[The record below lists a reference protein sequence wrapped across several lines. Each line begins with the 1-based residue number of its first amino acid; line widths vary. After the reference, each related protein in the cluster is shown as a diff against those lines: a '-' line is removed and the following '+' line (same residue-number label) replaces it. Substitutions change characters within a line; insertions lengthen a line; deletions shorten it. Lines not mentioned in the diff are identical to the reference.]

1 MIIPVSLGK
10 DSYDIILE
18 RGAIKRAGELLGI
31 PEGRKVL
38 VVTDTGVPREYAD
51 TVAWCYE
58 DSHIF
63 IFPQGEKSKNFD
75 TYRAICQTLSDA
87 HFTRKDAVIAVG
99 GGVVGDMAGFAAAT
113 YMRGIDFYNIPTTL
127 LSQVDSSIGGKTAI
141 DLGRF
146 KNIIGAFHQ
155 PKKVIIDPDV
165 LSTLPKRQLS
175 NGLAESIK
183 MAACFDKEM
192 FEIFLKEDYM
202 EHIEEII
209 EGSLKIKR
217 YVVEQDEKETG
228 LRKVLNFGHTIG
240 HGIEGA
246 TEYEELYHG
255 ECVALGML
263 YMCSEDVRDK
273 LTTALKNVNLPTEY
287 KYDKDKVFEALC
299 HDKKSQGESITVIKC
314 DEIGTFRF
322 HDMTKNEL
330 RNLI

>member
-1 MIIPVSLGK
+1 MIIPLDLGN

-18 RGAIKRAGELLGI
+18 RGAIKKAGELLGI
-31 PEGRKVL
+31 EKGRKVL

-63 IFPQGEKSKNFD
+63 IFPEGEKSKNLD
-75 TYRAICQTLSDA
+75 TYRTICQTLTDA
-87 HFTRKDAVIAVG
+87 NFTRKDAVIAVG

-141 DLGRF
+141 DLGKI

-165 LSTLPKRQLS
+165 LRTLPKRQVS

-183 MAACFDKEM
+183 MAACFDKEL
-192 FEIFLKEDYM
+192 FELLLKDDYM
-202 EHIEEII
+202 DNIEKII

-217 YVVEQDEKETG
+217 YVVQQDEKETG
-228 LRKVLNFGHTIG
+228 LRKALNFGHTIG
-240 HGIEGA
+240 HGIEASADYG
-246 TEYEELYHG
+246 ELYHG
-255 ECVALGML
+255 ECVALGMIP
-263 YMCSEDVRDK
+263 MCSDNVKDK
-273 LTTALKNVNLPTEY
+273 MLTALKNVGLPTEY
-287 KYDKDKVFEALC
+287 KYDKEKVYEALC
-299 HDKKSQGESITVIKC
+299 HDKKSAGKSITVVKC
-314 DEIGTFRF
+314 DEIGTFNF
-322 HDMTKNEL
+322 CEMTNEDL
-330 RNLI
+330 KNLI

>member
-1 MIIPVSLGK
+1 MIIPLDLGN

-18 RGAIKRAGELLGI
+18 RGAIKKAGELLGI
-31 PEGRKVL
+31 EKGRKVL

-63 IFPQGEKSKNFD
+63 IFLEGEKSKNLD
-75 TYRAICQTLSDA
+75 TYRTICQTLTDA
-87 HFTRKDAVIAVG
+87 NFTRKDAVIAVG

-141 DLGRF
+141 DLGKI

-165 LSTLPKRQLS
+165 LSTLPERQVA

-183 MAACFDKEM
+183 MAACFDKEL
-192 FEIFLKEDYM
+192 FELFLKDDYM
-202 EHIEEII
+202 DNVEKII

-217 YVVEQDEKETG
+217 YVVQQDEKETG
-228 LRKVLNFGHTIG
+228 LRKALNFGHTIG
-240 HGIEGA
+240 HGIEASADYG
-246 TEYEELYHG
+246 ELYHG
-255 ECVALGML
+255 ECVALGMIP
-263 YMCSEDVRDK
+263 MCSDNVKDK
-273 LTTALKNVNLPTEY
+273 MLTALKNVGLPTEY
-287 KYDKDKVFEALC
+287 KYDKEKVYEALC
-299 HDKKSQGESITVIKC
+299 HDKKSQGKSITVVKC
-314 DEIGTFRF
+314 EEIGTFTF
-322 HDMTKNEL
+322 CEMTNEDL
-330 RNLI
+330 KNLI

>member
-1 MIIPVSLGK
+1 MIIPVDLGK

-18 RGAIKRAGELLGI
+18 RGAIKKAGELLGI
-31 PEGRKVL
+31 PADRKVL
-38 VVTDTGVPREYAD
+38 IVTDTGVPREYAD

-63 IFPQGEKSKNFD
+63 IFPEGEKSKNFD
-75 TYRAICQTLSDA
+75 TYRAICHTLCDA

-141 DLGRF
+141 DFGGY

-165 LSTLPKRQLS
+165 LGTLPKRQVS

-183 MAACFDKEM
+183 MALTFDKDL
-192 FEIFLKEDYM
+192 FELFLKDDYM
-202 EHIEEII
+202 AHIQEII
-209 EGSLKIKR
+209 EGCLKIKR
-217 YVVEQDEKETG
+217 YVVQKDEKESG

-240 HGIEGA
+240 HGIESV
-246 TEYEELYHG
+246 TDLYHG
-255 ECVALGML
+255 ECVALGMPA
-263 YMCSEDVRDK
+263 MCSDKVREK
-273 LTTALKNVNLPTEY
+273 LVAALKNAGLPTEHP
-287 KYDKDKVFEALC
+287 YDKDKAFEALC
-299 HDKKSQGESITVIKC
+299 HDKKSDGKSVTTVRC

-322 HDMTKNEL
+322 EEMTNEQL
-330 RNLI
+330 RQLL